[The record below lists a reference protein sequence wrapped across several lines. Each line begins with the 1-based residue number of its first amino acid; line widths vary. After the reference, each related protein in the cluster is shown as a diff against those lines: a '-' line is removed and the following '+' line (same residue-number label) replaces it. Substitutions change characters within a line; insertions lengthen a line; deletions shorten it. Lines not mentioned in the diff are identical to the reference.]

1 VDWRPGYREWAPPEA
16 LRPVLACVWSS
27 VEPVDGS
34 AMVLPDACSDLIWQR
49 GQGAFVAG
57 PDTGPAPAPLPA
69 GTVLAGVRFRPG
81 AGGSALGLPLAELQ
95 DLRVDAAHLSAGLAR
110 RLPGSLPPDRALR
123 ELVRF
128 AGEALASRPPDRLA
142 LRAARLL
149 GDQRAGAGPV
159 AAELGI
165 SDRQLRRRL
174 DDAAGLGPRTL
185 IRVLRFRRFLSGLDA
200 AIEAGAAPDLA
211 GLAADAGY
219 ADQAHLTRECGR
231 LSGLSPLALAR
242 ARAARRPAA
251 LPLSA

>member
-1 VDWRPGYREWAPPEA
+1 MDSRPGYREWAPPEA

-27 VEPVDGS
+27 IEPAEGT

-49 GQGAFVAG
+49 GHGAFVAG

-95 DLRVDAAHLSAGLAR
+95 DLRVDAADLSAGLAR
-110 RLPGSLPPDRALR
+110 RLPGSLPPQLAVR
-123 ELVRF
+123 ELLLI

-149 GDQRAGAGPV
+149 GGQRAGASTV

-185 IRVLRFRRFLSGLDA
+185 IRVLRFRRFLAGLDA

-231 LSGLSPLALAR
+231 LSGLPPLALAR
-242 ARAARRPAA
+242 ARAGGGPA
-251 LPLSA
+251 LPLTA